1 VSETRRGLNQKGALS
16 GSSADV
22 GLVEEKLA
30 GRAGVPPMS
39 CNEQRCLRSF
49 FQIICLYV
57 CGPVWF
63 REVEQPSLSQPSRR
77 AVVGIYG

>member
-1 VSETRRGLNQKGALS
+1 
-16 GSSADV
+16 
-22 GLVEEKLA
+22 
-30 GRAGVPPMS
+30 MS